1 MQQTAEFSRWVVWGN
16 LTVKPGKHLLPILPI
31 LLCIGLGVFIGR
43 YAGTPLPFLCML
55 AVTGAFV
62 FIDMELAVYVMF
74 IALPFSFRY
83 ILPGSFEIQTP
94 TEPLLG
100 MLVAVYWVKKSVAFA
115 QKKRASPAHAP
126 VKETFPFLAPL
137 CCYIFITFLSA
148 VNTPNLFGTLK
159 GATRATAYIM
169 FSLVMYAVF
178 RPRAI
183 GMLRDRPSIS
193 DERSLLVGMRQ
204 LRRLFIATFP
214 TAAIAVIWTLFVL
227 IYHIDEWQW
236 TSAYRHAPF
245 TNYSVYG
252 SFTAIFFLICLSR
265 LLFDTTP
272 YDKVLWIG
280 WFACFGLGL
289 LMCFSRGVWLSVII
303 AVGFML
309 LQVGNRSKTEAQ
321 PSGVT
326 HKKILFIGAA
336 CLILLVCLNLPG
348 VYGIVIERISTT
360 VDIGYASN
368 RARLLRWA
376 QAMTMFLENPVLGQG
391 YGAFA
396 MLYEEDVALV
406 GTYTA
411 RFQLGAHS
419 EYLQVLA
426 ELGII
431 GFIAWLWLN
440 IAFLR
445 YGFRALKRM
454 NSPSDSFYRAIVIGL
469 MASEL
474 SLMVHFIVNNLLN
487 GDAIGIPFWGIYGLL
502 PAVVQMH
509 ARQQEISLDNSADS
523 V

>member
-1 MQQTAEFSRWVVWGN
+1 MRQTAEFSGWAVWGN
-16 LTVKPGKHLLPILPI
+16 LTVKHGKHILPVV
-31 LLCIGLGVFIGR
+31 LCIGLGVIIGR
-43 YAGTPLPFLCML
+43 YAGTPLPLLCLL

-62 FIDMELAVYVMF
+62 LIDMELAVYVLL

-83 ILPGSFEIQTP
+83 ILPGRFEIQTP

-100 MLVAVYWVKKSVAFA
+100 MLVAVYWVKKGVAFVL
-115 QKKRASPAHAP
+115 KHAA
-126 VKETFPFLAPL
+126 KEDRFPFLAPL

-148 VNTPNLFGTLK
+148 INTPELLGTLK
-159 GATRATAYIM
+159 GATRATAYMM
-169 FSLVMYAVF
+169 FSLVVYAVF
-178 RPRAI
+178 SRRSI
-183 GMLRDRPSIS
+183 GMLKDSPSTYVGENALADRHVTAGV
-193 DERSLLVGMRQ
+193 RK

-214 TAAIAVIWTLFVL
+214 AAAIAVIWTIIVL

-236 TSAYRHAPF
+236 TSAYRDAPF

-252 SFTAIFFLICLSR
+252 SFTALFFLVCLSR
-265 LLFDTTP
+265 MLFDTTP
-272 YDKVLWIG
+272 YDKVPWIAG
-280 WFACFGLGL
+280 FACFGLGL
-289 LMCFSRGVWLSVII
+289 MMCFSRGVWLSVIV

-309 LQVGNRSKTEAQ
+309 LQVGNRNKEAAQ
-321 PSGVT
+321 TGGVT
-326 HKKILFIGAA
+326 HKKILFVGAA
-336 CLILLVCLNLPG
+336 GLILWVCLNLPG
-348 VYGIVIERISTT
+348 VYSIVVERISTT
-360 VDIGYASN
+360 VDISYASN

-376 QAMTMFLENPVLGQG
+376 QAVTMFLENPILGKG

-406 GTYTA
+406 GTYTSQ
-411 RFQLGAHS
+411 FQLGAHS

-431 GFIAWLWLN
+431 GFGAWVWLN
-440 IAFLR
+440 LAFLR

-454 NSPSDSFYRAIVIGL
+454 NSPADSFYRATVVGL
-469 MASEL
+469 MAAEI

-509 ARQQEISLDNSADS
+509 TRQKEISLDNSADS